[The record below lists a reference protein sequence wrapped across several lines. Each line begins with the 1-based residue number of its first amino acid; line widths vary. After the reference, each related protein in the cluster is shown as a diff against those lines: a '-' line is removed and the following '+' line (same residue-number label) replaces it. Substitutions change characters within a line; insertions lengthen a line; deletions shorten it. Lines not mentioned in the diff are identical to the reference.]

1 MKKQKKLI
9 KELSKIQKEW
19 NLFSKDEPRPNSI
32 YEDSK
37 FLFMKTQLADIRV
50 SINKLKKRL

>member
-37 FLFMKTQLADIRV
+37 FLFMKTQLASIRV
-50 SINKLKKRL
+50 SINKLKKQ